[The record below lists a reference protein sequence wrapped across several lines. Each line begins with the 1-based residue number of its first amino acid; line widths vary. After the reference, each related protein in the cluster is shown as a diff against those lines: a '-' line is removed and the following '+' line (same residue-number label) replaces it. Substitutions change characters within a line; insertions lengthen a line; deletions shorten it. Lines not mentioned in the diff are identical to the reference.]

1 MKLDTKQVIAYLGAL
16 SKADPS
22 VVVTEHPGVRPAA
35 YMAHSNLKNIVVE
48 AEELLGLLNDRDVL
62 PQWADEAIG
71 SARSSITKAL
81 GYVRAEK
88 TKR

>member
-1 MKLDTKQVIAYLGAL
+1 MKLDVERIFTHLGAL

-71 SARSSITKAL
+71 SARMNITKAL

-88 TKR
+88 TKA